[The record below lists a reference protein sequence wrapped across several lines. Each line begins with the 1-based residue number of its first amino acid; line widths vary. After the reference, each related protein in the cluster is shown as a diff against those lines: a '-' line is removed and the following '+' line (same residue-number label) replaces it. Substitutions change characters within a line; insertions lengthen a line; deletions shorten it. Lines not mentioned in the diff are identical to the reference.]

1 MASTVVK
8 TLRPTGRV
16 LQSIAPLGLNRRG
29 NAWFE
34 DVEMGPPDPILGV
47 TEAFKRDKNPR
58 RLNLGVGAYRDD
70 CGNPWV
76 LPCVRCAEARIV
88 EKQLHKE
95 YAPIAGLPEFCAKSI
110 ELALGKDSYVL
121 KDKRNATAQSIS
133 GTGSLRVGSAFLAK
147 FWRGNREVY
156 VPSPTWGNH
165 IPVFEHAGLP
175 VKKYR
180 YYDSDTCGLD
190 YKGCKEDICKIPS
203 ESIIVFHACAHNPT
217 GVDPNTIQW
226 CELADLVKYK
236 CLFPFFDMAY
246 QGFAT
251 GDVDR
256 DAQAVRIF
264 ESKGINFC
272 LAQSYAK
279 NMGLYGERVGAFTI
293 ACESEV
299 EASRVLSQLKII
311 IRALYSSPPLHGARI
326 VVEILTDPDLYNM
339 FLKDVKTMAD
349 RIISVRQKLKE
360 GLIQSGSKRKWDH
373 ITNQIGMFCY
383 TGMKP
388 EQVER
393 ITKEFSV
400 YLTRDGRISMAGVTS
415 KNVEYLAKAMHEVTK

>member
-8 TLRPTGRV
+8 ALRPSGRILKSAVSTGFDK
-16 LQSIAPLGLNRRG
+16 RG
-29 NAWFE
+29 SAWFE

-47 TEAFKRDKNPR
+47 TDAFKRDKNPK

-70 CGNPWV
+70 DGNPWV
-76 LPCVRCAEARIV
+76 LPCVRCAEERII

-95 YAPIAGLPEFCAKSI
+95 YAPITGLPDFCAKSI

-121 KDKRNATAQSIS
+121 KDKRNATAQSLS

-147 FWRGNREVY
+147 FWQGNREVY
-156 VPSPTWGNH
+156 VPNPTWGNH

-175 VKKYR
+175 VRKYR
-180 YYDSDTCGLD
+180 YYDPVTCGLD
-190 YKGCKEDICKIPS
+190 YKGCKEDICRIPP

-226 CELADLVKYK
+226 CELADLVKSK

-279 NMGLYGERVGAFTI
+279 NMGLYGERVGALTV
-293 ACESEV
+293 ACDSPE
-299 EASRVLSQLKII
+299 EASRVVSQLKII
-311 IRALYSSPPLHGARI
+311 IRALYSSPPVHGARI
-326 VVEILTDPDLYNM
+326 VAEILTDPDLYEM
-339 FLKDVKTMAD
+339 FLKDVKTMAE
-349 RIISVRQKLKE
+349 RIIGVRQKLKE
-360 GLIQSGSKRKWDH
+360 CLVQRGSKRKWDH

-388 EQVER
+388 EQVDR

-400 YLTRDGRISMAGVTS
+400 YLTKDGRISMAGVSS
-415 KNVEYLAKAMHEVTK
+415 KNVEYLADAMHAVTK